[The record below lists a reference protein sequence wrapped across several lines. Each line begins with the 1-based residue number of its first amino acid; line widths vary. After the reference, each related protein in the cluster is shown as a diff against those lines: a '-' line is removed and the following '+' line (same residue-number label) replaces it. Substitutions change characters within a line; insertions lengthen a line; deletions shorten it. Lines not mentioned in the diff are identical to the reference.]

1 MKFKV
6 RHEAADYSPPS
17 IPLHPLIFLLRKR
30 RYDLNM
36 STRLVADRAGL
47 SFKTLQKYE
56 NGHASPNFISL
67 LAWAAALN
75 MELDLKCQ

>member
-6 RHEAADYSPPS
+6 LHEAADYTEPTA
-17 IPLHPLIFLLRKR
+17 PLHPIIFALRKR

-36 STRLVADRAGL
+36 STRMIAERAGL

-56 NGHASPNFISL
+56 NGHASPHFTSL
-67 LAWAAALN
+67 LAWAKA
-75 MELDLKCQ
+75 LDLELELK